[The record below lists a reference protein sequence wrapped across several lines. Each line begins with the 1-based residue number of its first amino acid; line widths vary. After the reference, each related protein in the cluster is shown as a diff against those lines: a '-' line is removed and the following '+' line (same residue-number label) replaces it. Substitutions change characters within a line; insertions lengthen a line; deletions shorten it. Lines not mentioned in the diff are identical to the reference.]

1 MEKGERNIF
10 IVAVFGMAFW
20 WPMLRNSVVGFL
32 LSPDRVG
39 EAWGHCG
46 VCLFLVLAAIA
57 AIGMA
62 LSPGRERLFSV
73 PLPLAAAVGLLVA
86 CVLAS
91 VLGLLLVESPVPAR
105 GALVIANVVV
115 LAAVYVALPIAWG
128 ALLLEMTASSP
139 KRLLLVMSASYAVS
153 FLVGYLSY
161 APVPWNLI
169 RPVGA
174 PLISGAAWFCCRMM
188 AAKRAGCCI
197 ASSPAVPPSREGASS
212 IRSLYVLVLV
222 IFLVSSV
229 ATGFINSGTASYAP
243 SMNTLVRDTLN
254 VIVTLAIIAL
264 IAASKSLER
273 VKFTLVVVLIVLLFS
288 GIFLATLFQ
297 QSWFTVGIGLMQ
309 TSKSCV
315 SLLLLMLVLLE
326 NSRSDASMTER
337 SLLLKFV
344 VPTLASTFISYL
356 IVPLIAEG
364 LGLAYSDFWGVL
376 SLLLGFALGVFLFV
390 FLSSLVIRYLPGA
403 TSSSETSLGSE
414 APAGPDATASAMR
427 EVYGLTEKEA
437 EVLALL
443 LEGNTYKKIA
453 ALMYVSD
460 STVQSHA
467 KSIYRKVD
475 VHTKQ
480 ELVDRAMELR
490 GRRTL

>member
-1 MEKGERNIF
+1 M
-10 IVAVFGMAFW
+10 
-20 WPMLRNSVVGFL
+20 
-32 LSPDRVG
+32 
-39 EAWGHCG
+39 
-46 VCLFLVLAAIA
+46 
-57 AIGMA
+57 
-62 LSPGRERLFSV
+62 
-73 PLPLAAAVGLLVA
+73 
-86 CVLAS
+86 
-91 VLGLLLVESPVPAR
+91 
-105 GALVIANVVV
+105 VV
-115 LAAVYVALPIAWG
+115 LAAVYVALPAAWG
-128 ALLLEMTASSP
+128 ILLLKTAASSP
-139 KRLLLVMSASYAVS
+139 KRLLLVAATSYAAS

-161 APVPWNLI
+161 APAPWSLI

-174 PLISGAAWFCCRMM
+174 PAISGAAWLCCRMM
-188 AAKRAGCCI
+188 AERGTGCPVTAPAKSLPLRKDA
-197 ASSPAVPPSREGASS
+197 AS
-212 IRSLYVLVLV
+212 IRGLYVLVLV

-243 SMNTLVRDTLN
+243 SMNTFVRDTLN
-254 VIVTLAIIAL
+254 IAATLAIIAL

-273 VKFTLVVVLIVLLFS
+273 VHFTLVVVLVVLLFS
-288 GIFLATLFQ
+288 GIFLATLFR

-315 SLLLLMLVLLE
+315 SLLLLMLVMLE
-326 NSRSDASMTER
+326 GSERGAATAVR

-356 IVPLIAEG
+356 VVPLIAEG
-364 LGLAYSDFWGVL
+364 LGLVYSDFWGVL
-376 SLLLGFALGVFLFV
+376 SLLLGFALGAFLFV
-390 FLSSLVIRYLPGA
+390 FLSSLVIRYLPSMASGTA
-403 TSSSETSLGSE
+403 E
-414 APAGPDATASAMR
+414 AHSGPEDAPGPDATACAMR
-427 EVYGLTEKEA
+427 EAYGLTEREA

-443 LEGNTYKKIA
+443 LRGNTYKKIA

-490 GRRTL
+490 DRQAR

>member
-1 MEKGERNIF
+1 MEKGERSIF

-39 EAWGHCG
+39 EAWGHGG

-161 APVPWNLI
+161 APAPWNLI

-273 VKFTLVVVLIVLLFS
+273 VKFTLVVVL
-288 GIFLATLFQ
+288 
-297 QSWFTVGIGLMQ
+297 M
-309 TSKSCV
+309 
-315 SLLLLMLVLLE
+315 LLE

-356 IVPLIAEG
+356 VVPLIAEG

-414 APAGPDATASAMR
+414 APAGPDATAGAMR

>member
-1 MEKGERNIF
+1 
-10 IVAVFGMAFW
+10 
-20 WPMLRNSVVGFL
+20 
-32 LSPDRVG
+32 
-39 EAWGHCG
+39 
-46 VCLFLVLAAIA
+46 
-57 AIGMA
+57 
-62 LSPGRERLFSV
+62 
-73 PLPLAAAVGLLVA
+73 
-86 CVLAS
+86 
-91 VLGLLLVESPVPAR
+91 
-105 GALVIANVVV
+105 
-115 LAAVYVALPIAWG
+115 
-128 ALLLEMTASSP
+128 
-139 KRLLLVMSASYAVS
+139 
-153 FLVGYLSY
+153 
-161 APVPWNLI
+161 
-169 RPVGA
+169 
-174 PLISGAAWFCCRMM
+174 
-188 AAKRAGCCI
+188 
-197 ASSPAVPPSREGASS
+197 
-212 IRSLYVLVLV
+212 
-222 IFLVSSV
+222 
-229 ATGFINSGTASYAP
+229 
-243 SMNTLVRDTLN
+243 MNTLVRDTLN

-356 IVPLIAEG
+356 VVPLIAEG

-414 APAGPDATASAMR
+414 APAGPDATAGAMR